1 MVMLTKENGN
11 RIGKMG
17 YGKISYSSGEKY
29 VGLFQNGRKLEGKT
43 SMPKFTTSEQ
53 YFALIIGNNDY
64 QNLEKLDA
72 AENDAKGIAKV
83 LEKNYG
89 FNNTFYLML
98 IMMKLQMQLLTSPKI
113 EMKPIIF

>member
-1 MVMLTKENGN
+1 MEMHTKENGN

-17 YGKISYSSGEKY
+17 YGKITYSSGEKY

-43 SMPKFTTSEQ
+43 SMPKFTTSEK

-89 FNNTFYLML
+89 FNNT
-98 IMMKLQMQLLTSPKI
+98 LLLNANYDETANAIINFTKNRK
-113 EMKPIIF
+113 KPIIF